1 MMFPIMERVM
11 AVNPIHLRRIGRTGR
26 MKGKSM
32 MVVVVVGQEWYVVS
46 RCGEGK
52 STMSNGLIDQSYSRS
67 GLD

>member
-32 MVVVVVGQEWYVVS
+32 MVVAVVVVVVVGQEWYAVS
-46 RCGEGK
+46 RC
-52 STMSNGLIDQSYSRS
+52 
-67 GLD
+67 